1 MNARVC
7 VWAGMEGGKKI
18 KESGEGILVS
28 RTELPQG
35 PLGNYREVAQ
45 PHQLLG
51 SSSLVKFRSCRLRLP
66 LVSFCVQI
74 IDCLHLPPCICC
86 MLVLPILSKDLYFQ
100 CILYKTSSL
109 KPSQIILIFAHISY
123 ENQNLCLLAN
133 KNTAEWYSKAK
144 VKVSK
149 LLVCSC
155 FISLNQLSNCIL
167 YCSLKT

>member
-1 MNARVC
+1 MNTLHHASAKHKEKENIPSGGGRLASDVGRRRGRGSKTSHTADTWLWAGLLCMNARVC

-18 KESGEGILVS
+18 KESGDILVS

-45 PHQLLG
+45 PHQLFG

-109 KPSQIILIFAHISY
+109 KPS
-123 ENQNLCLLAN
+123 
-133 KNTAEWYSKAK
+133 
-144 VKVSK
+144 
-149 LLVCSC
+149 
-155 FISLNQLSNCIL
+155 
-167 YCSLKT
+167 